1 MEKKRITASCTS
13 LNISPTLKKRLQH
26 LSTSTKK
33 LPGILPAN
41 ILTFPKIINISKSTN
56 ITPFSNKINIR
67 NPNRSK
73 QKTIAYNNWE
83 LFSANKE
90 PKNTQI
96 FKQIH
101 DLRRSI
107 KNPFSYIN
115 RTAVED
121 DQRIVEIHLQKAF
134 RTIHDN

>member
-73 QKTIAYNNWE
+73 QKTIAYNN
-83 LFSANKE
+83 
-90 PKNTQI
+90 
-96 FKQIH
+96 
-101 DLRRSI
+101 
-107 KNPFSYIN
+107 
-115 RTAVED
+115 
-121 DQRIVEIHLQKAF
+121 
-134 RTIHDN
+134 